1 MADWRSGAK
10 ADSGSALGPEEDAAR
25 AYARQ
30 ALDVA
35 TDVAG
40 PGAHVAATVEVG
52 TSSLTRF
59 AQSSIHQSVSEDVRR
74 LSLSITLDGRTAE
87 VSGSADGW
95 PGTDGLRRLAMAAL
109 TAARL
114 RPVDP
119 NWPGLAP
126 PAPVGPS
133 HADRATADATDAERA
148 ALVGAFVEAAGGL
161 ETAGFCS
168 TWGTATAFANTA
180 GQQAAGSV
188 TAATIDGIARA
199 PSGEPAPADGS
210 GRASSTRLRSL
221 DGAAA
226 GLHAARIARAAADDP
241 LDVAAGEYVV
251 VLRPGAVVDVLS
263 WLASGLSARPH
274 SEGLSFARPGEQ
286 QFDEA
291 ITLRCDPLDD
301 RLPALAFD
309 AQGTPRSAYSMIADG
324 VTGELASDRR
334 DAATIAGVRSN
345 GGALQHRYATSAR
358 APALLLRPGS
368 EAPDELYAGLRQA
381 LLITDFWYTRL
392 LDPRRLVVTGL
403 TRNGIFLIED
413 GIIVR
418 PVRNVRF
425 TQSYAEALAPGH
437 VIGVDG
443 ESVLTESEPAPVHA
457 PGLALTSWA
466 VTGGARG

>member
-1 MADWRSGAK
+1 V
-10 ADSGSALGPEEDAAR
+10 ADSTRSALGPEEDAAR
-25 AYARQ
+25 AYAQQ

-35 TDVAG
+35 ADVAG
-40 PGAHVAATVEVG
+40 PGAQVAATVEVG
-52 TSSLTRF
+52 IASLTRF
-59 AQSSIHQSVSEDVRR
+59 AQSSIHQSVSEDVRQ
-74 LSLSITLDGRTAE
+74 LTLSITLDGRTAD
-87 VSGSADGW
+87 VTGSADGW
-95 PGTDGLRRLAMAAL
+95 PGADGLRRLATAAL

-126 PAPVGPS
+126 PAPVPGS
-133 HADRATADATDAERA
+133 HADRATADAADAARA
-148 ALVGAFVEAAGGL
+148 ALVAQFVDAAGGL

-168 TWGTATAFANTA
+168 TRGTATAFANSA

-199 PSGEPAPADGS
+199 PGSEPAPADGS
-210 GRASSTRLRSL
+210 GRASSTRIGAL
-221 DGAAA
+221 DGAEA
-226 GLHAARIARAAADDP
+226 GLHAARIARAAAEEP
-241 LDVAAGEYVV
+241 LDVSPGEYVV
-251 VLRPGAVVDVLS
+251 VLRPGAVVDILS
-263 WLASGLSARPH
+263 WISSGLSARPH

-291 ITLRCDPLDD
+291 LTLRCDPFDERMPVLG
-301 RLPALAFD
+301 FD
-309 AQGTPRSAYSMIADG
+309 AQGTPRTAYSLIEDG
-324 VTGELASDRR
+324 VTRELASDRR
-334 DAATIAGVRSN
+334 DEATITGVRSN
-345 GGALQHRYATSAR
+345 GGALQHRYLTNAR
-358 APALLLRPGS
+358 PAALLLRPGS
-368 EAPDELYAGLRQA
+368 EAPDELYSGLRQA

-425 TQSYAEALAPGH
+425 TQSYAEALSPGH
-437 VIGVDG
+437 VVGIDG
-443 ESVLTESEPAPVHA
+443 ESVLTESDPSPVHT

>member
-1 MADWRSGAK
+1 MADSRAT
-10 ADSGSALGPEEDAAR
+10 ALGPEEAEAR
-25 AYARQ
+25 EYAQR

-35 TDVAG
+35 AEVAG
-40 PGAHVAATVEVG
+40 PGAQIAATVEVG

-59 AQSSIHQSVSEDVRR
+59 AQSAIHQSVVEDVRQ
-74 LSLSITLDGRTAE
+74 LTLSITLDGRTAD
-87 VSGSADGW
+87 VSGSAEGW
-95 PGTDGLRRLAMAAL
+95 PGADGLRRLATAAL

-119 NWPGLAP
+119 HWPGLAP

-133 HADRATADATDAERA
+133 HADRATADASDAERA
-148 ALVGAFVEAAGGL
+148 ALVGAFVDAAGGL

-168 TWGTATAFANTA
+168 TRGTATAYANSA
-180 GQQAAGSV
+180 GQQVTGSV
-188 TAATIDGIARA
+188 TLATVDGIARA

-210 GRASSTRLRSL
+210 GRASSTRLRDL
-221 DGAAA
+221 DGARA
-226 GLHAARIARAAADDP
+226 GHHARGIALAAAEEP
-241 LDVAAGEYVV
+241 LDVAPGEYVV

-263 WLASGLSARPH
+263 WIGSGLSARPH

-286 QFDEA
+286 QFDEL
-291 ITLRCDPLDD
+291 ITLRCDPLDE
-301 RLPALAFD
+301 RMPSLPFD
-309 AQGTPRSAYSMIADG
+309 GQGTPRSAYAMIEDG
-324 VTGELASDRR
+324 VTRELSSDRR
-334 DAATIAGVRSN
+334 DAVMIPGVRSN
-345 GGALQHRYATSAR
+345 GGALQHRFATSAR
-358 APALLLRPGS
+358 PSAMLLRPGS

-403 TRNGIFLIED
+403 TRNGVFLVED
-413 GIIVR
+413 GVISR
-418 PVRNVRF
+418 PVRNLRF

-437 VIGVDG
+437 IIGIDG
-443 ESVLTESEPAPVHA
+443 ESVLTDWEPAPIHT